1 MKTGPQKEKVTE
13 AQLLTLWWEVPLLSD
28 PNAGGGG
35 TGCSAHTFPRT
46 GAGVRGRRHGRDPGA
61 EFEEP
66 RIRVTLVRP

>member
-1 MKTGPQKEKVTE
+1 M
-13 AQLLTLWWEVPLLSD
+13 L
-28 PNAGGGG
+28 GGGG

>member
-35 TGCSAHTFPRT
+35 QAALRT
-46 GAGVRGRRHGRDPGA
+46 PSHAQAQVCGGVAMDETQVLNLRNPV
-61 EFEEP
+61 F
-66 RIRVTLVRP
+66 V